1 MNLISKAV
9 VNLWSI
15 YKPMNFRGRYLI
27 TYATVA
33 IYTLLVCNKMLL
45 MYGKFDKSFGM
56 HNCKNTL

>member
-27 TYATVA
+27 TYATR
-33 IYTLLVCNKMLL
+33 YTSYHISGFFIRHCREFTARILIPGELIL
-45 MYGKFDKSFGM
+45 
-56 HNCKNTL
+56 

>member
-27 TYATVA
+27 TYA
-33 IYTLLVCNKMLL
+33 ISLVS
-45 MYGKFDKSFGM
+45 YVVDKDRLSVLQLYM
-56 HNCKNTL
+56 

>member
-27 TYATVA
+27 TYATCSLQIGTYLTIFSKYVYVFVTNWY
-33 IYTLLVCNKMLL
+33 IL
-45 MYGKFDKSFGM
+45 D
-56 HNCKNTL
+56 HIW

>member
-27 TYATVA
+27 TYATSSA
-33 IYTLLVCNKMLL
+33 ATKFITANK
-45 MYGKFDKSFGM
+45 SWPV
-56 HNCKNTL
+56 N